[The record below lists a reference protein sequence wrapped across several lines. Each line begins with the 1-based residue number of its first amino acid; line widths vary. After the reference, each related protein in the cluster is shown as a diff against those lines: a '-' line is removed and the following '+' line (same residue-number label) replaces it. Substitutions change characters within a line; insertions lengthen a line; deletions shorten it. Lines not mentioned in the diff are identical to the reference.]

1 MNADEPV
8 IAYQYFIASALT
20 HNMLV
25 AFGVIALSV
34 AATAAAAAAELACP
48 SDGLLNI
55 ARVPQWRVFRA
66 L

>member
-1 MNADEPV
+1 VNADEPV

-34 AATAAAAAAELACP
+34 ATAAAAELACP
-48 SDGLLNI
+48 SDGVLNI
-55 ARVPQWRVFRA
+55 ARAPQWRVFRA

>member
-1 MNADEPV
+1 VNADEPV
-8 IAYQYFIASALT
+8 IAYQYFIGSALT

-34 AATAAAAAAELACP
+34 AAAAAAAAELACP
-48 SDGLLNI
+48 SDGVLNI
-55 ARVPQWRVFRA
+55 ARAPQWRVFRA

>member
-8 IAYQYFIASALT
+8 IAYQYFIGSALS

-34 AATAAAAAAELACP
+34 AAAAAELACP
-48 SDGLLNI
+48 SDGVLNI
-55 ARVPQWRVFRA
+55 ARAPHWRVFRA

>member
-8 IAYQYFIASALT
+8 IAYQYFIGSALT

-34 AATAAAAAAELACP
+34 AAAAELACP
-48 SDGLLNI
+48 SDGVLNI
-55 ARVPQWRVFRA
+55 ARAPQWRVFRA